1 MTDSGAVSPESETV
15 SAIAPTALTRARVV
29 VLTILSVEVFV
40 LLVSGAVL
48 FFAYRP
54 SGSTA
59 YDELFPGGVRSGVDL
74 AHVARTAHQMAARS
88 ALPTALIAG
97 LLVAIRARPLARY
110 RVDVLVGASL
120 VLVIAVGSLTGRLL
134 PWDQLGLWAV
144 SVGDHMRGYLPLFDE
159 DQVRF
164 VLIGGAEVAP
174 GTVLSWLLVH
184 MLVVGCVLIALL
196 ATAWQR
202 GRRRDGRGARPAMEG
217 EGV

>member
-1 MTDSGAVSPESETV
+1 VLAIVSV
-15 SAIAPTALTRARVV
+15 Q
-29 VLTILSVEVFV
+29 VLV

-59 YDELFPGGVRSGVDL
+59 YDELSPGDVRSGVDL
-74 AHVARTAHQMAARS
+74 AQVARTAHQVAARS
-88 ALPTALIAG
+88 ALPTAVVAG
-97 LLVAIRARPLARY
+97 VLVAIRARPLARY

-120 VLVIAVGSLTGRLL
+120 VLTMVVGSFTGYLL

-144 SVGDHMRGYLPLFDE
+144 SVGDNMGGYLPLFDG

-174 GTVLSWLLVH
+174 WTVVRWLLVH
-184 MLVVGCVLIALL
+184 MLVVGGVLIALL
-196 ATAWQR
+196 ATAWRR
-202 GRRRDGRGARPAMEG
+202 GRGGCPARLEPLPTTAGVPHAPARDGPVAASAAEPDDR
-217 EGV
+217 